1 MSRSVNAKQTALTKK
16 MRSKQ
21 NSRDKPRGQSGT
33 HRLKQLNTKVE
44 VNSNEYVLNT
54 KRIGWLSRLFK
65 K

>member
-16 MRSKQ
+16 MSSKQ